1 MPASWDSLDRFRARF
16 RDLGLDPV
24 VIGAFAA
31 LHYRL
36 TQRETTDVDF
46 LVARLADVVEVME
59 ADGYS
64 VTTMAEPGEEPYVV
78 YIRGGDV
85 SVDLLVAETDYQREA
100 MRRAVDGVLTVEDVI
115 VHKLIAWRP
124 RDRDDI
130 TSILAAGHEMDA
142 DYIERWAASWEVSER
157 WAEARTGAPNER

>member
-31 LHYRL
+31 LQYRL
-36 TQRETTDVDF
+36 TQRETTDIDF
-46 LVARLADVVEVME
+46 LVARLLDVVEVME

-64 VTTMAEPGEEPYVV
+64 VTAMAEPGEEPYVV
-78 YIRGGDV
+78 YIRGADV

-100 MRRAVDGVLTVEDVI
+100 MRRAIDGVLAVEDVI

-130 TSILAAGHEMDA
+130 ASILAAGHELDA
-142 DYIERWAASWEVSER
+142 SYIERWAASWEVAER
-157 WAEARTGAPNER
+157 WSEARSWVP